1 MYKAD
6 TGHYLCHNKFFGR
19 KLTAEGFQDTLT
31 EFLHNGYRLRS
42 ELIDLIIE
50 RLRALHAML
59 SKQNTFRF
67 YSSSLLVMYDGW
79 ELENDWAAGNHSN
92 QSEAPVEQSDHQME
106 LEGEE
111 NLGPLSTGG
120 HDNSNG
126 TAPPPSSSTTGQSSY
141 EQSHHNHHW
150 DFNSTTPSLRGP
162 CSSPSGNSNTREQR
176 QQHKLIDVR
185 MIDFAHSTREGFRG
199 DKTLHPGPDKGYLFG
214 LETLIRMFEKVKA
227 SSYT

>member
-6 TGHYLCHNKFFGR
+6 TGHYMCHNKFFGR
-19 KLTAEGFQDTLT
+19 KLTAKGFQETLT

-42 ELIDLIIE
+42 ELIDLIVE

-79 ELENDWAAGNHSN
+79 ELENDWSAGNQSG
-92 QSEAPVEQSDHQME
+92 QSEAPEQSDPQME
-106 LEGEE
+106 LGVEE
-111 NLGPLSTGG
+111 NLGSLSTGG
-120 HDNSNG
+120 HNNSNG
-126 TAPPPSSSTTGQSSY
+126 TAPPSSSSTTQQCNFD
-141 EQSHHNHHW
+141 QSHHNHHW
-150 DFNSTTPSLRGP
+150 DFNSTTPAHGGP
-162 CSSPSGNSNTREQR
+162 YNSPSGNSNTRAQ

-214 LETLIRMFEKVKA
+214 LETLIHMFEKVKA